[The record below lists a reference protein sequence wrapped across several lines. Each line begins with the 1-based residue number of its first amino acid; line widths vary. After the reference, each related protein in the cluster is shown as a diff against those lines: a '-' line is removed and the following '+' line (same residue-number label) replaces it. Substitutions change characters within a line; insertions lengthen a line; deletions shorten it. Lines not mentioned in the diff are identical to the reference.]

1 MPYTSCRSPQ
11 GLGLSKIGNSCHF
24 DVLFVDINHRM
35 PLSVTSIY
43 TDLNIMFLACNITCP
58 HHSTMWKIDNF
69 NVSKGH
75 GLVTTGGGVGNS
87 GKETIGNWFNIVKYD
102 GAYNYK
108 IAYCLSMC
116 PSCKHECKNVGM
128 VMDQNGNQ
136 CLALSDVPFQF
147 RFFKA

>member
-1 MPYTSCRSPQ
+1 
-11 GLGLSKIGNSCHF
+11 
-24 DVLFVDINHRM
+24 
-35 PLSVTSIY
+35 
-43 TDLNIMFLACNITCP
+43 
-58 HHSTMWKIDNF
+58 MWKIDNF

-87 GKETIGNWFNIVKYD
+87 GKETIGNWFNIV
-102 GAYNYK
+102 N
-108 IAYCLSMC
+108 MC

>member
-1 MPYTSCRSPQ
+1 MKFITLLASFVLILFALSSQPL
-11 GLGLSKIGNSCHF
+11 LGAVEGSLEQK
-24 DVLFVDINHRM
+24 
-35 PLSVTSIY
+35 SVTSIY